1 MPKPKTQPLTAPT
14 PAPSIWF
21 PGAVDTTCPECNAP
35 VLGAHQCTP
44 KAI

>member
-1 MPKPKTQPLTAPT
+1 MHSTDHPRWQPT

-21 PGAVDTTCPECNAP
+21 PANEDTTCPECHAP
-35 VLGAHQCTP
+35 TLGAHQCTP